1 MTSEDFTG
9 WRTAS
14 HSDGNGAC
22 VEVGWRT
29 SSYSA
34 PNGDCVQVG
43 WRTSSHSA
51 ANANC
56 VQVGAGERVVGV
68 RDTKEH
74 GHGPVLEFPAV
85 AWLAFIATA
94 KSDAFR

>member
-9 WRTAS
+9 WRKAG
-14 HSDGNGAC
+14 HSEANANC
-22 VEVGWRT
+22 VQVGWRT
-29 SSYSA
+29 SSRSA
-34 PNGDCVQVG
+34 ANGDCVQVG
-43 WRTSSHSA
+43 WRTSSHSGG
-51 ANANC
+51 NGDC

-74 GHGPVLEFPAV
+74 GRGPVLEFPAA

-94 KSDAFR
+94 KSGAFR